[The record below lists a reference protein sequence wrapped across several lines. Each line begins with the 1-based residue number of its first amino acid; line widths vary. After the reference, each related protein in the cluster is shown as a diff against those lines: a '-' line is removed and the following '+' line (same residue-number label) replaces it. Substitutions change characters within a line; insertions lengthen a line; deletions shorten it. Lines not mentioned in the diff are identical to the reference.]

1 MEKFVEEHG
10 LELVGANFFFAENGG
25 MCRKE
30 VEGERR
36 EVAWNR
42 YRAAVCQGCRSE
54 LKAK

>member
-30 VEGERR
+30 VEGRGGR
-36 EVAWNR
+36 SRGIDIVQLCAK
-42 YRAAVCQGCRSE
+42 AVEAS
-54 LKAK
+54 